1 MNVKMN
7 VKTNLKISFKV
18 SFKMSLKMM
27 TNIGLKQYM
36 QGYSETE
43 TKMNNKLLFYNLR
56 DFIMRQ
62 PM

>member
-7 VKTNLKISFKV
+7 VKTNLKI